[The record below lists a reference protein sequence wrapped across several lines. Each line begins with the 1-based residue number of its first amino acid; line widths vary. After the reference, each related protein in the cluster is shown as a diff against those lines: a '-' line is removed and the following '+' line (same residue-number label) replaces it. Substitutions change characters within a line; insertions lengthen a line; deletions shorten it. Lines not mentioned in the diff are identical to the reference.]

1 MTRYATPELCQVRLD
16 GTTRATFLARATL
29 TAGALV
35 GAGAISPFVSGAL
48 AQGDDGDVGILNYAL
63 TLEHLEAAFYRQAAQ
78 APGLSEEVA
87 ELVTRFGGH
96 EQEHVEALRSTIKEL
111 GGTPV
116 GAPGVDFGAL
126 GNEAAVLKLANAFE
140 DTGVSA
146 YNGAAPMI
154 KSKAVLRAAGAIV
167 QVEARHAALIRLQ
180 RDKPP
185 APLTFDKPSSKKA
198 VLAAVAPYL
207 RG

>member
-1 MTRYATPELCQVRLD
+1 MTRYATPELCQVRVD

-29 TAGALV
+29 AAGALV

-48 AQGDDGDVGILNYAL
+48 AQGGGGDVEILNYAL

-78 APGLSEEVA
+78 ASGLSEEVA
-87 ELVTRFGGH
+87 ELVARFGGH
-96 EQEHVEALRSTIKEL
+96 EEEHVEALQGTIRQL

-116 GAPGVDFGAL
+116 AAPGVDFGAL
-126 GNEAAVLKLANAFE
+126 GGQASILKLANAFE

-154 KSKAVLRAAGAIV
+154 ESKDVLRAAGSIV

-185 APLTFDKPSSKKA
+185 APRTFDKASSKKA